1 MANDW
6 SSAIVNGP
14 YHYPNGFYQMISSFC
29 SRAPVEDATSHTLAQ
44 NIKNDH
50 YHGIIDIWIDVC
62 FLWSLS
68 THCNTCILLRDV
80 LLSSVC

>member
-44 NIKNDH
+44 NIKM
-50 YHGIIDIWIDVC
+50 IIIMASLIFGLMFASYGA
-62 FLWSLS
+62 FLLTA
-68 THCNTCILLRDV
+68 THASC
-80 LLSSVC
+80 